1 MSTHPQLTA
10 TAMSEA
16 YKACFIQGPGL
27 PCSSSYT
34 EGTRPSSL
42 QSCWP
47 RTRDNSLSHCPSQVF

>member
-1 MSTHPQLTA
+1 MNTHLQLTA
-10 TAMSEA
+10 TALSEA

-42 QSCWP
+42 QSGWP
-47 RTRDNSLSHCPSQVF
+47 RTRERTA